1 MRNNK
6 QPTKGLPEQALIQ
19 GSPQPAEGRGPRLNA
34 QSHRA
39 LHILITAWSTNGVS
53 CASEVGGGPTPSW
66 VSLLGVEMYCW
77 QPLSNSHS
85 NRGSGSAP
93 ASSLSLELGLIVS
106 RWQRPSRQLSLE
118 VWRGTGTARREKRAN
133 EKGPSAPAALASP
146 PPLPTVCTSSEF
158 GVMLQSGAE
167 SQAAKH
173 RSTVAYTI
181 ALQTATN
188 NFHYPSQIESFAW
201 PSCLNPSPATR
212 PEA

>member
-1 MRNNK
+1 MD
-6 QPTKGLPEQALIQ
+6 
-19 GSPQPAEGRGPRLNA
+19 
-34 QSHRA
+34 
-39 LHILITAWSTNGVS
+39 
-53 CASEVGGGPTPSW
+53 
-66 VSLLGVEMYCW
+66 CW
-77 QPLSNSHS
+77 QPLGNSHS
-85 NRGSGSAP
+85 NRGSGSSP

-118 VWRGTGTARREKRAN
+118 VWRGTGTVRREKGAN
-133 EKGPSAPAALASP
+133 EKGPSGPAALPSP

-188 NFHYPSQIESFAW
+188 NFHYPSQIKSFAW
-201 PSCLNPSPATR
+201 PSRLNPSPATK
-212 PEA
+212 PEASCLAHSTPTAPGFFLLGLWGQTKLFLAFI